1 MTCVMSL
8 FTPSR
13 SLSQS
18 EFVALIAILMAMV
31 GMSVDS
37 MLPAMGIIAT
47 ELGAAE
53 PNDRQLILSTL
64 FGGLTLGL
72 WFYGPLSDAIGRRR
86 ALVLGLVLFVAGSL
100 LCAMA
105 TSFPMLLAG
114 RLLQGFGAAG
124 PRIVSVAM
132 VRDLHAGRSMARIMS
147 IAMSI
152 FILVPVFAP
161 AIGQGVL
168 LVASW
173 RVIFAGLGVM
183 GLIAFIW
190 FMARQPETLKPENR
204 RPFTPGG
211 LWRAVREVAGNRVTL
226 GYILA
231 TGAIFGAFIGYLNST
246 QQIFAEAYGLGA
258 AFPLYFG
265 SLAAGFGVASLVNA
279 RLVMKFGMQYLSVRA
294 GIVLSVIAVA
304 LLVTELILGSLPP
317 LWLFMGAFGAIFFCA
332 AILFGNYNA
341 LAMEPMGHIA
351 GSASAIIGTAT
362 TGLSLLVGTVIG
374 QAYDGTALPVAIG
387 FASMGMAAVAAQ
399 NWAETGRTK
408 LAAIKPAR

>member
-1 MTCVMSL
+1 MTGRMSL
-8 FTPSR
+8 FTPTR
-13 SLSQS
+13 NLSQA
-18 EFVALIAILMAMV
+18 EFVALVAILMAIMA
-31 GMSVDS
+31 MSIDS

-47 ELGAAE
+47 ELGAPE
-53 PNDRQLILSTL
+53 PNDRQLILSML
-64 FGGLTLGL
+64 FGGLTIGL
-72 WFYGPLSDAIGRRR
+72 LFYGPLSDAIGRRR

-100 LCAMA
+100 LCALA

-132 VRDLHAGRSMARIMS
+132 VRDLHQGRAMARIMS

-168 LVASW
+168 LVGSW
-173 RVIFAGLGVM
+173 RVIFAGLAVM

-190 FMARQPETLKPENR
+190 FVARQPETLSEHR
-204 RPFTPGG
+204 RKPFTPGG
-211 LWRAVREVAGNRVTL
+211 LWRAVVEVAKNRVTL
-226 GYILA
+226 GYIFA
-231 TGAIFGAFIGYLNST
+231 TGCIFGAFVGYLNST

-265 SLAAGFGVASLVNA
+265 SLALAFGGASLLNA
-279 RLVMKFGMQYLSVRA
+279 QLVMKFGMQYLSMRA
-294 GIVLSVIAVA
+294 GVALSVIAVA
-304 LLVTELILGSLPP
+304 LMVTELALGGLPP
-317 LWLFMGAFGAIFFCA
+317 LWLFMGACGAIFFCA

-362 TGLSLLVGTVIG
+362 TGLSLLIGTVIG

-387 FASMGMAAVAAQ
+387 FAVMGMGAVAAQ
-399 NWAETGRTK
+399 AWAEGGRE
-408 LAAIKPAR
+408 LAAIKPAK